1 MVRFV
6 RTCIV
11 WSRKNMCPF
20 VEFKLCESTKLKP
33 NEKQNEKGVWSSYKN
48 VGGFAVRELGEG
60 GGAGRT
66 VM

>member
-1 MVRFV
+1 
-6 RTCIV
+6 
-11 WSRKNMCPF
+11 MCPF

-33 NEKQNEKGVWSSYKN
+33 NEKQNEKAVWSSYRN